1 MLLAL
6 LTWAQCLV
14 FSAAVGQF
22 CSHDKLTGAF
32 LTNATNGL
40 PFQLRSEFCDRGDI
54 KVVMSPSDTG
64 IDHYVL
70 TGSIVADKLGKRN
83 EQYNTLQL
91 SEVAPLDMPQIPVSL
106 HLWMR
111 ALCNEYG
118 PLRWIFSQILLLL
131 LPPPLL
137 LFVNT
142 HPPCGLCR
150 ASVTIRGF
158 GMLQEVHPLQEANGQ
173 IELELQLTSLVLGRT
188 VKQHR
193 FDIYWREEE
202 ESTRF
207 NSPFTLETTIP
218 IKNLATHYML
228 HVGGFRQH
236 LIYSPKVSSCQPA
249 FARQTPILLTVIP
262 HSHTG
267 AEHPSR
273 IQLTTRM
280 ITAHVKHHIKLGLAG
295 TVHYNIEPFL
305 SHLSNDSAI
314 QALILQ
320 GNLRLIRWDFEVQG
334 YMPDG
339 LVWHKNRAKTL
350 QYNHAILAHWG
361 LDAYLNP
368 LDIDEFMAAKKPFNV
383 AQLLADK
390 HIVLGG
396 QTTLY
401 RYDIRCGSCQG
412 PETNIWL
419 RQSGDNPLKMYNETD
434 WRVRLR
440 GKPILHADTSFSM
453 SIHEAGVFHGGLQQ
467 HKGFLFHVHIVNLF
481 RYRRTASDDDKFTA
495 DVSWDWSTGP
505 DKFNIAFQA

>member
-1 MLLAL
+1 MLLAV

-14 FSAAVGQF
+14 ISAAVLQF
-22 CSHDKLTGAF
+22 CNHDKTTDAF
-32 LTNATNGL
+32 LTNVTNGL
-40 PFQLRSEFCDRGDI
+40 SSHLRSEFCNRGGI
-54 KVVMSPSDTG
+54 EAVISPRETG
-64 IDHYVL
+64 VDHYVL
-70 TGSIVADKLGKRN
+70 TGSIVADKLGKRD

-91 SEVAPLDMPQIPVSL
+91 GEVAPLGMLQIPVSL

-111 ALCNEYG
+111 ALCNEYA
-118 PLRWIFSQILLLL
+118 LLCWIFSKKMLL
-131 LPPPLL
+131 LPPPPLQ
-137 LFVNT
+137 LFPNMY
-142 HPPCGLCR
+142 PPCGMCR
-150 ASVTIRGF
+150 ANVTIRGF

-173 IELELQLTSLVLGRT
+173 IELELQLTSLVLGNT
-188 VKQHR
+188 VKQHH
-193 FDIYWREEE
+193 FNIYWREEE

-207 NSPFTLETTIP
+207 NSPFTIETTIP

-236 LIYSPKVSSCQPA
+236 LLYSPKVSGCQPV

-267 AEHPSR
+267 VEDAAR

-280 ITAHVKHHIKLGLAG
+280 IMAHVKHHIKLGLAG
-295 TVHYNIEPFL
+295 TIHYNVEPFL

-320 GNLRLIRWDFEVQG
+320 GNLRLIKWDSEVQG

-361 LDAYLNP
+361 LDVYLNP
-368 LDIDEFMAAKKPFNV
+368 LDMDEFMAAKEPFTV
-383 AQLLADK
+383 AQLLADQ
-390 HIVLGG
+390 HIVSGG

-412 PETNIWL
+412 PEGSIWL
-419 RQSGDNPLKMYNETD
+419 QQSGNNPLKMYNETD

-453 SIHEAGVFHGGLQQ
+453 SIHEAGMFHGGLQQ
-467 HKGFLFHVHIVNLF
+467 HKDFLFHVHIVNLF
-481 RYRRTASDDDKFTA
+481 RYRRTASDNDKFTA
-495 DVSWDWSTGP
+495 DISWDWSTGP
-505 DKFNIAFQA
+505 DDFNIAF

>member
-6 LTWAQCLV
+6 LTWVQCLV
-14 FSAAVGQF
+14 LSAAVLQV
-22 CSHDKLTGAF
+22 CSHDKSTDAF
-32 LTNATNGL
+32 LTAVTNGL
-40 PFQLRSEFCDRGDI
+40 PSQLRGEFCNRSGGNA
-54 KVVMSPSDTG
+54 VVSPRDTG

-70 TGSIVADKLGKRN
+70 TGSIVADKLGKQDG
-83 EQYNTLQL
+83 QYNTLQL
-91 SEVAPLDMPQIPVSL
+91 GEAAPLNVLQIPVSL

-111 ALCNEYG
+111 ALCNGYA
-118 PLRWIFSQILLLL
+118 PNLLLL
-131 LPPPLL
+131 LPPLL
-137 LFVNT
+137 QLFSNT
-142 HPPCGLCR
+142 YLPCGLCR
-150 ASVTIRGF
+150 GNVTVRGY
-158 GMLQEVHPLQEANGQ
+158 GMLQEVHPLQQANGQ
-173 IELELQLTSLVLGRT
+173 IELELQLTSLTLGHP

-202 ESTRF
+202 ESTRS
-207 NSPFTLETTIP
+207 NSPFTIETTIP
-218 IKNLATHYML
+218 IKDVATHYML

-236 LIYSPKVSSCQPA
+236 LIYSPKVSSCQPV

-267 AEHPSR
+267 VEDASR

-295 TVHYNIEPFL
+295 TVHYNVEPFL
-305 SHLSNDSAI
+305 THLSNDSAI

-320 GNLRLIRWDFEVQG
+320 GSLRLIKWDLEVQG

-361 LDAYLNP
+361 LDVYLNP
-368 LDIDEFMAAKKPFNV
+368 LDIDEFMAAKEPFTV
-383 AQLLADK
+383 AQLLADQ
-390 HIVLGG
+390 HIVSGG

-412 PETNIWL
+412 PEAKIWL
-419 RQSGDNPLKMYNETD
+419 QQSGDNPLKMYNETD

-453 SIHEAGVFHGGLQQ
+453 SIHEAGLFHSGLQ
-467 HKGFLFHVHIVNLF
+467 HFKGFLFHVHVVNLF
-481 RYRRTASDDDKFTA
+481 RYRRTAFDNDKFSA
-495 DVSWDWSTGP
+495 DISWDWSIRP
-505 DKFNIAFQA
+505 EYPNIPVQV